1 MRLLNTRTLTL
12 TAFIGEA
19 PDYVILSHRW
29 EEEELIFE
37 DVMNSP
43 INDPSSPARAKRG
56 FSKVQGTCAL
66 ALKDG
71 FDWVWIDSCCIDKSS
86 SAELQEAIN
95 SMFRWYQEAQICY
108 AYLSDVSDRDTGFD
122 AFRQSLWFTR
132 GWTLQ
137 ELFYAADWTSIGSK
151 ASRAAEIAHIT
162 GIDLAALRNDWHDL
176 KDKYLAAEKI
186 SWASHRLVTRTEDI
200 AYCLLGIFDVNMPL
214 LYGEGGLKAFRRLQQ
229 VVFES
234 EADHTLFLFRNS
246 EPAITPLLAKSV
258 KQFCQR
264 ERCKDCALQI
274 TCLPSDITYSQMR
287 TTLDTRWPAFDEHYL
302 KLVKGGVKL
311 KVHQLPYRSSLKIQ
325 SLRSGDVAPR
335 VGPDKLIALLPVTLV
350 GHECYVMGILLTRLP
365 TSEYIRHNG
374 VPFLVDMKRFRGIDM
389 EPHTLTVTDKS
400 TRPAHVAQ
408 DFARFEFHSSSF
420 TLSSWSCTT
429 NSYEHPE
436 GSGTIITV
444 SKTTSDRFALT
455 IRTSS
460 TSAGLS
466 LIIALGNSIKELQL
480 QGVEIQGD
488 GSPSRLGS
496 NLDSLTNRMNIP
508 LVSRQGCIKVALRR
522 LCTTYTDD
530 VLVGIVGARYRVD
543 VEYVGVSWRCD
554 NSLSRRVSPCV

>member
-37 DVMNSP
+37 DVMKSP
-43 INDPSSPARAKRG
+43 ISDTSSPARAKRG

-108 AYLSDVSDRDTGFD
+108 AYLSDIPDREAGFD
-122 AFRQSLWFTR
+122 AFKQSLWFTR

-137 ELFYAADWTSIGSK
+137 ELLAPSSVEFYATDWTSIGSK

-162 GIDLAALRNDWHDL
+162 GIDLAALQNDWHDL
-176 KDKYLAAEKI
+176 KDKYFAAEKI
-186 SWASHRLVTRTEDI
+186 SWSSHRLVTRTEDI
-200 AYCLLGIFDVNMPL
+200 AYCLLGLFDANMPL

-246 EPAITPLLAKSV
+246 EHAITPLLANSV
-258 KQFCQR
+258 RQFCQR
-264 ERCKDCALQI
+264 DRCKDCASQV
-274 TCLPSDITYSQMR
+274 TCLPGHITYSQMR

-311 KVHQLPYRSSLKIQ
+311 KVHRLPYTSSLKLQ
-325 SLRSGDVAPR
+325 SLRSGDYAPR
-335 VGPDKLIALLPVTLV
+335 VGPDKLVALLPVTLV
-350 GHECYVMGILLTRLP
+350 GYERHVMGILLTRLP

-374 VPFLVDMKRFRGIDM
+374 VPFLVDMKRFRGIEM
-389 EPHTLTVTDKS
+389 EPQTLMVSDKS
-400 TRPAHVAQ
+400 TRPAHVTH
-408 DFARFEFHSSSF
+408 DFARFEFHSTSF

-429 NSYEHPE
+429 NSYEHPK

-460 TSAGLS
+460 TSSGLS
-466 LIIALGNSIKELQL
+466 PIIVLGNSIKELQL
-480 QGVEIQGD
+480 QSVEMQGD
-488 GSPSRLGS
+488 GSTSRLES
-496 NLDSLTNRMNIP
+496 RLDSFTNRMNIP
-508 LVSRQGCIKVALRR
+508 LISRQGCIKIALRR

-530 VLVGIVGARYRVD
+530 ILVGKVGARYRVD
-543 VEYVGVSWRCD
+543 VEYVG
-554 NSLSRRVSPCV
+554 NSHQY